1 MLFKMIVRSV
11 LGGALLGLILFL
23 PAGMLAWPQGWIFMG
38 LFMGCSAAI
47 GIWLRRADPDLLAE
61 RMKSPMS
68 ADQKLSDRIVMGAIM
83 IVFLGWLVL
92 AALDAKRFGWSHVPL
107 WLEVMGALL
116 ILIAFY
122 GWVTVLRANSFAAV
136 NIRLQAE
143 RKQTVISSGPYAVV
157 RHPMYSYALL
167 MMIGS
172 ALLLGSLW
180 SLACVVLLTLLMA
193 ARALG
198 EEKMLLDG
206 LEGYRDY
213 AAKVRFRLV
222 PGIW

>member
-11 LGGALLGLILFL
+11 LGGVFLGLVLFL
-23 PAGMLAWPQGWIFMG
+23 PAGTLAWPQGWIFMA

-47 GIWLRRADPDLLAE
+47 GLWLWRTDPDLLAE

-107 WLEVMGALL
+107 WLEVVGALL

-143 RKQTVISSGPYAVV
+143 RKQTVISSGP
-157 RHPMYSYALL
+157 
-167 MMIGS
+167 
-172 ALLLGSLW
+172 
-180 SLACVVLLTLLMA
+180 
-193 ARALG
+193 
-198 EEKMLLDG
+198 
-206 LEGYRDY
+206 
-213 AAKVRFRLV
+213 F
-222 PGIW
+222 

>member
-11 LGGALLGLILFL
+11 LGGVFLGLVLFL
-23 PAGMLAWPQGWIFMG
+23 PAGTLAWPQGWIFMA

-83 IVFLGWLVL
+83 IVFWGWLVL

-167 MMIGS
+167 MMVGS

-180 SLACVVLLTLLMA
+180 SLTCVAALTLLMA

-222 PGIW
+222 PGMW

>member
-11 LGGALLGLILFL
+11 LGGVFLGLVLFL
-23 PAGMLAWPQGWIFMG
+23 PAGTLAWPQGWIFMA

-107 WLEVMGALL
+107 WLEVVGALL